1 MPNLYHNSVT
11 FASQVMQAFDL
22 VKTMTAS
29 SKHNITAPPV
39 NLHCSGLQNVSGYQ
53 FIIHSL
59 TGQYCTRL
67 KAKKMWLK
75 VLEHHKYMMKSLKRD
90 PGIVVAALDYVEN
103 INQISQK
110 NYVFIE
116 QKELQQLVEMSLFD
130 GLTQLYNRNTF
141 MLLVDK
147 ELQLAK
153 RHKLTGSLLMIDLDN
168 FKAVNDNNG
177 HKHGDDILLAC
188 ANIIKMAI
196 RSMDIAGRFGG
207 DEFMAYLPNSKFEEA
222 LLIAERI
229 KDTIRLELSKHKS
242 HNTVTNILTT
252 SIGIS
257 FYPQNGNDVNELIQA
272 ADSALYSA
280 KGNGKNLVHC

>member
-1 MPNLYHNSVT
+1 MPNLYHNSVS
-11 FASQVMQAFDL
+11 FASQVMHAFDL
-22 VKTMTAS
+22 VKNMAATDERDATS
-29 SKHNITAPPV
+29 PPV
-39 NLHCSGLQNVSGYQ
+39 NRHISGLHFSGYQ

-75 VLEHHKYMMKSLKRD
+75 VLDHHKHLMKSLKRD
-90 PGIVVAALDYVEN
+90 PGIVVSALDYVEN
-103 INQISQK
+103 INPISEH

-116 QKELQQLVEMSLFD
+116 QEELRQLVEMSLFD
-130 GLTQLYNRNTF
+130 GLTQLYNRSTF

-147 ELQLAK
+147 ELQFAK
-153 RHKLTGSLLMIDLDN
+153 RHKLSGSLLMLDLDN

-177 HKHGDDILLAC
+177 HKHGDNTLLTC
-188 ANIIKMAI
+188 ANIIKSTI

-207 DEFMAYLPNSKFEEA
+207 DEFMAFLPDAKQQEA

-229 KDTIRLELSKHKS
+229 KDTIRTELSQHKR
-242 HNTVTNILTT
+242 HNGIKNMVTA

-257 FYPQNGNDVNELIQA
+257 FYPQDGNNVAELIQT
-272 ADSALYSA
+272 ADTALYCA
-280 KGNGKNLVHC
+280 KGKGKNLVSC